1 MINEKSSYNLRSDCP
16 VNAVLEIMG
25 DKWTL
30 LIVRDILLHDSH
42 KYGEFAAMAER
53 IPSNI
58 LANRLK
64 RLVAH
69 GILEM
74 VLYQRHPQRFEY
86 HLTAKGRDLEPLVQA
101 MIHWG
106 LTHVPGTGKSKG
118 F

>member
-1 MINEKSSYNLRSDCP
+1 MNKKNSDNLRSDCP
-16 VNAVLEIMG
+16 VNAVLEVVG

-30 LIVRDILLHDSH
+30 LIVRDILLYDSH

-69 GILEM
+69 NILEM
-74 VLYQRHPQRFEY
+74 VPYQQHPLRYEY
-86 HLTAKGRDLEPLVQA
+86 HLTTKGRDLEPLVQA

-106 LTHVPGTGKSKG
+106 LTHVSGTGKSKG